1 MSPTH
6 TSSVVG
12 LPLPSPLERYPM
24 TAIRRA
30 LSPRTATTAAI
41 ATTGAAAIALT
52 LAPQQAHAADTAR
65 PTTTTT
71 AAALTTQ
78 AEHLAATAKSAGDA
92 QPATATTSVTTL
104 QTKGLKKYGN
114 HLDGWIRT
122 SLDIMHAKGIPGTY
136 KGLHSNILRESSG
149 NPRAINNWDVNA
161 RAGVPSKG
169 LLQIIKP
176 TFERFHVAGTKN
188 DQYDPVANI
197 VASANYA
204 AHRYGTIDLVHSA
217 Y

>member
-1 MSPTH
+1 
-6 TSSVVG
+6 
-12 LPLPSPLERYPM
+12 M
-24 TAIRRA
+24 TALRRA
-30 LSPRTATTAAI
+30 LNPRTAATAAI

-65 PTTTTT
+65 PAKATTT

-78 AEHLAATAKSAGDA
+78 AEHLAATAKTTGAKTSDA
-92 QPATATTSVTTL
+92 KPASATAVVTGL
-104 QTKGLKKYGN
+104 QDKGLKKYGN

-136 KGLHSNILRESSG
+136 KGLHSNIIRESSG

>member
-1 MSPTH
+1 
-6 TSSVVG
+6 
-12 LPLPSPLERYPM
+12 M

-30 LSPRTATTAAI
+30 LKLRTTTTAAI
-41 ATTGAAAIALT
+41 ATAGAAALALT
-52 LAPQQAHAADTAR
+52 LVPQAHADSQVKPAQSV
-65 PTTTTT
+65 T
-71 AAALTTQ
+71 AAAAVSAQ
-78 AEHLAATAKSAGDA
+78 ADHLAATAKSAA
-92 QPATATTSVTTL
+92 KTKSASEIKAASVADI
-104 QTKGLKKYGN
+104 QKKGVKKYGN
-114 HLDGWIRT
+114 QLDGWIRT
-122 SLDIMHAKGIPGTY
+122 SLDIMHAKGIPGSY
-136 KGLHSNILRESSG
+136 KGLHSNIMRESSG

-176 TFERFHVAGTKN
+176 TFERFHVDGTKN

>member
-1 MSPTH
+1 
-6 TSSVVG
+6 
-12 LPLPSPLERYPM
+12 M

-30 LSPRTATTAAI
+30 LNLRTTTTAAI

-52 LAPQQAHAADTAR
+52 LVPQAHADE
-65 PTTTTT
+65 
-71 AAALTTQ
+71 Q
-78 AEHLAATAKSAGDA
+78 AKPA
-92 QPATATTSVTTL
+92 QPATAAAAVAAQADHLAAKAKSAAKTKPSGETKAMSVADI
-104 QTKGLKKYGN
+104 QKNGVKKYGN
-114 HLDGWIRT
+114 QLDGWIRT
-122 SLDIMHAKGIPGTY
+122 SLDIMHAKGIPGSY
-136 KGLHSNILRESSG
+136 KGLHSNIMRESSG

>member
-1 MSPTH
+1 
-6 TSSVVG
+6 
-12 LPLPSPLERYPM
+12 M
-24 TAIRRA
+24 TALRRA
-30 LSPRTATTAAI
+30 LNPRTATTAAI

-65 PTTTTT
+65 PATTATATTATATT
-71 AAALTTQ
+71 AAALSTQ
-78 AEHLAATAKSAGDA
+78 AQHLAATAKTSGDA
-92 QPATATTSVTTL
+92 KPASATTVVSGL
-104 QTKGLKKYGN
+104 HHKGLKKYGN

-136 KGLHSNILRESSG
+136 KGLHSNIIRESSG

-176 TFERFHVAGTKN
+176 TFDRFHVDGTKN

-204 AHRYGTIDLVHSA
+204 AHRYGTIDLVNSA